1 MADYCI
7 GDVACLSKKVS
18 EEDIMAFA
26 QITGDTNPVHID
38 NEYAAQ
44 SLFGQKV
51 AHGMLGSSLI
61 SAVLGTELPGN
72 GTIYLSQTLEFK
84 KPIYVDDT
92 ITAKVEI
99 VELLE
104 KNRCRLH
111 TCVINQ
117 NDELITDGEAVV
129 ILPD

>member
-26 QITGDTNPVHID
+26 QITGDTNPVHIN

>member
-1 MADYCI
+1 MDDYCI
-7 GDVACLSKKVS
+7 GDVACLSRKVS

-44 SLFGQKV
+44 SFFGQKV